1 VSESTSSVDKCLDH
15 LSLVINQRTLWVE
28 AAVALAECICW
39 GKTKSKKLT
48 KREHAAMV
56 KFSEAMDASES
67 FIAKVIVVTGEG
79 EA

>member
-1 VSESTSSVDKCLDH
+1 VTAQSSNVDKCLDH
-15 LSLVINQRTLWVE
+15 LSVVINQRTLWVE

-48 KREHAAMV
+48 KQEHAAMV

-67 FIAKVIVVTGEG
+67 FIAKVIVVSGE
-79 EA
+79 ERP